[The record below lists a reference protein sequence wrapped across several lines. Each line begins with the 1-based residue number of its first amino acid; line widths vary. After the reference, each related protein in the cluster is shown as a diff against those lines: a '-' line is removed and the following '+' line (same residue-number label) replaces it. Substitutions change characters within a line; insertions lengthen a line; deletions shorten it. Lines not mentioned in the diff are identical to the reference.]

1 LQYDSEAKM
10 TAAKPQLILFDS
22 DSALLERLKSYSEM
36 LPYISYET
44 GNGPQVTAKA
54 HLDAL

>member
-1 LQYDSEAKM
+1 M